1 LAALSAP
8 PGQPAPGPAAA
19 EAVEAPGGALL
30 ESLQET
36 LATLLESLEGTA
48 LATAVRESSWF
59 YPAAELLHILG
70 FVLLVGAAAMFDL
83 RLLGLSRT
91 IPVRALAGH
100 LLPWSRAGLLVAVPT
115 GLLMFAPDAT
125 AMAANP
131 AFRLKLLLIL
141 AGGLNALAFHL
152 GPFRSVR
159 DWDRHAPA
167 PARARL
173 AAVLSLLIWT
183 AVIAAGRLIAYV

>member
-1 LAALSAP
+1 
-8 PGQPAPGPAAA
+8 
-19 EAVEAPGGALL
+19 
-30 ESLQET
+30 
-36 LATLLESLEGTA
+36 
-48 LATAVRESSWF
+48 
-59 YPAAELLHILG
+59 
-70 FVLLVGAAAMFDL
+70 
-83 RLLGLSRT
+83 
-91 IPVRALAGH
+91 
-100 LLPWSRAGLLVAVPT
+100 
-115 GLLMFAPDAT
+115 
-125 AMAANP
+125 MAANP

-159 DWDRHAPA
+159 AWDRDAPT

>member
-1 LAALSAP
+1 LAAPSAP
-8 PGQPAPGPAAA
+8 PGVSETA
-19 EAVEAPGGALL
+19 EAPGGVPL
-30 ESLQET
+30 EALQEA
-36 LATLLESLEGTA
+36 LATLLERLEGTA
-48 LATAVRESSWF
+48 LATVVRESAWL
-59 YPAAELLHILG
+59 YPTAELLHILG

-91 IPVRALAGH
+91 VPVRALAGH
-100 LLPWSRAGLLVAVPT
+100 LLPWSRTGLLVVVPT
-115 GLLMFAPDAT
+115 GLLMFASDAT

-159 DWDRHAPA
+159 DWDRGAPS

>member
-1 LAALSAP
+1 LA
-8 PGQPAPGPAAA
+8 
-19 EAVEAPGGALL
+19 APGGIPL
-30 ESLQET
+30 ESVQET

-48 LATAVRESSWF
+48 LATVVRESAWL
-59 YPAAELLHILG
+59 YPTAELLNILG
-70 FVLLVGAAAMFDL
+70 FVFLVGAAAMFDL
-83 RLLGLSRT
+83 RLLGLSRAV
-91 IPVRALAGH
+91 PVRALAGH
-100 LLPWSRAGLLVAVPT
+100 LLPWSRAGLLVVVPT
-115 GLLMFAPDAT
+115 GLLMFASDAT
-125 AMAANP
+125 VMAANP
-131 AFRLKLLLIL
+131 AFRLKLLLLL

-159 DWDRHAPA
+159 DWDRGAPS